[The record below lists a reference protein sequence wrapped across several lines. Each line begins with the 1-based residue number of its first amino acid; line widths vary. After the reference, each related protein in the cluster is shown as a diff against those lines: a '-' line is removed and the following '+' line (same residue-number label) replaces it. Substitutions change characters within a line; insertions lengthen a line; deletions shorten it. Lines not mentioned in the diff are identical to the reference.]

1 LQKGIFM
8 PRTAHLALAAAACLL
23 LGGCGRPSANF
34 KYRLAVI
41 PKGLTHEF
49 WQSIHRG
56 AERAAADLGGE
67 GVSTA
72 IDWDGPQK
80 ENDAREQIK
89 LVQLKIGT
97 GINGLVLAPQDSKRM
112 VDCVKESVDR
122 GVPVVIIDSGLDP
135 EALKAKPNLIVKY
148 VATNN
153 YNGGRLA
160 AERLLEVLAKEGK
173 TAPNLILFRYA
184 VGSESTEQR
193 ESGFLDYVHEQNEA
207 RKKADKPA
215 ITLLST
221 DQYAG
226 ATVDDAKKNAGPLL
240 IAHKDKLDG
249 VFAVNES
256 SATGMLIAL
265 RSQGLNGKV
274 RFVAFDSS
282 EPLLQAIREGD
293 VDGTI
298 VQDPYRMGY
307 LGVWNLVKH
316 LEGYDVS
323 AGGTDLGT
331 GEYVVTKDN
340 LDSAA
345 TRELF
350 DPEAQARRTIK
361 TPSLSKK

>member
-1 LQKGIFM
+1 M
-8 PRTAHLALAAAACLL
+8 PRKTHLALAAVACLL
-23 LGGCGRPSANF
+23 LSGCGRPSANF

-56 AERAAADLGGE
+56 AERAAADLGAE
-67 GVSTA
+67 GVSIG

-80 ENDAREQIK
+80 ENDAREQIN
-89 LVQLKIGT
+89 LVNLKVGT

-112 VDCVKESVDR
+112 VSCVKETVDR

-135 EALKAKPNLIVKY
+135 DELKARPNLIVKY
-148 VATNN
+148 IATNN

-160 AERLLEVLAKEGK
+160 AQRLLEVLAKDGK
-173 TAPNLILFRYA
+173 TAPNLVLFRYA

-193 ESGFLDYVHEQNEA
+193 ERGFLDFVHERNEA
-207 RKKADKPA
+207 RKKAGEPA

-221 DQYAG
+221 NQYAG

-265 RSQGLNGKV
+265 RSQGLSGKV
-274 RFVAFDSS
+274 RFVSFDSS

-293 VDGTI
+293 VDGTV

-307 LGVWNLVKH
+307 LGVWVLVKH

-340 LDSAA
+340 LDSET
-345 TRELF
+345 TRALF
-350 DPEAQARRTIK
+350 DPDSQARRTIEK
-361 TPSLSKK
+361 PSLHKK